1 MKKILSL
8 AVTSFLLTGTFF
20 SSVPA
25 IAANAADT
33 KEKQKIQHDLH
44 PSGRAC
50 TQGHGMDD
58 EKVDLTPAAII
69 ACLFKAVPDLQ

>member
-25 IAANAADT
+25 KRRGYKRKTEDRICRCRMGFC
-33 KEKQKIQHDLH
+33 KI
-44 PSGRAC
+44 
-50 TQGHGMDD
+50 
-58 EKVDLTPAAII
+58 K
-69 ACLFKAVPDLQ
+69 